1 MIKDLEEFEI
11 THTFEEIKQMSK
23 SQFSN
28 ILKLKVKQN
37 AFNYLLNKQRSKG
50 KEIKYENIRMAE
62 YLLPSSKLSVSQK
75 QEMFKIRNRMFEIQE
90 NFPMKEMKET
100 SCPCGEEETML
111 HIYNCEILNG
121 KLRSRSNYTGI
132 FTGTVNEQ
140 IKIFK
145 RFEESLKEREN
156 LKDQLKTKLNSP
168 CDPPVI
174 RYIPS
179 NG

>member
-1 MIKDLEEFEI
+1 
-11 THTFEEIKQMSK
+11 MSK

-37 AFNYLLNKQRSKG
+37 ALKYLLNRQKSKG
-50 KEIKYENIRMAE
+50 KEIKYENICMAE
-62 YLLPSSKLSVSQK
+62 YLLPYSKLSVSQK
-75 QEMFKIRNRMFEIQE
+75 QKMFEIRNRMFEIQE

-111 HIYNCEILNG
+111 HIYNCEILNE
-121 KLRSRSNYTGI
+121 KISISSYYTGI
-132 FTGTVNEQ
+132 FTGKLEEQ
-140 IKIFK
+140 ITIFK
-145 RFEESLKEREN
+145 RFEENLKEREN
-156 LKDQLKTKLNSP
+156 LKEQSKIKLNSP

-174 RYIPS
+174 RYISS